1 MKNRQG
7 LCPEIERLRAE
18 LVVNHL
24 VAPDH
29 YVSGT
34 FTLGADDGWREAL
47 ERKKQEQINAARKN
61 TDLRNNEVD
70 SRERSIIRLK
80 DRKFRSTPPEN
91 WNLYSV
97 HITTKGV
104 IKPGLQFAGQRKH
117 PNIRT
122 GEKGEVRFD
131 CTGS

>member
-24 VAPDH
+24 VAPDD

-47 ERKKQEQINAARKN
+47 ERKKQNISMQPGRTLI
-61 TDLRNNEVD
+61 
-70 SRERSIIRLK
+70 RETTRAPLESDRS
-80 DRKFRSTPPEN
+80 S
-91 WNLYSV
+91 
-97 HITTKGV
+97 
-104 IKPGLQFAGQRKH
+104 A
-117 PNIRT
+117 
-122 GEKGEVRFD
+122 
-131 CTGS
+131 